1 MDINYSS
8 NSNNSSNS
16 SNSNNSS
23 SSVFYDPY
31 TDTFIPIYK
40 PIIDKNERVIWE
52 FTFGVQIDTTND
64 NENEHEHEHE
74 HDLEIQNIKQNF
86 ENAVTQITAE
96 ITQITDGLTYR
107 YCYGTWL
114 QKHKIILESPN
125 SLNEKIFERNL
136 NVQISVI
143 VLPEI
148 ANDIYNLV
156 KNIISKVNKTYKL
169 GIVHIQAIKTIGTA
183 HHFMC

>member
-8 NSNNSSNS
+8 NNSNNSSSS
-16 SNSNNSS
+16 SNSNSNNS

-40 PIIDKNERVIWE
+40 PIIDKNERVIWD
-52 FTFGVQIDTTND
+52 FTFGVQIDTTNENE
-64 NENEHEHEHE
+64 NENEHENEHE
-74 HDLEIQNIKQNF
+74 SEKQNF

-96 ITQITDGLTYR
+96 ITQITDGLTYK

-114 QKHKIILESPN
+114 QKNKIILESSN

-143 VLPEI
+143 VLPET

-156 KNIISKVNKTYKL
+156 KNIISKVNKTYNL
-169 GIVHIQAIKTIGTA
+169 GLQHIQAMKTIGTA